1 MTVNGQVSRPP
12 LGSSYWP
19 LTDLQTALAGRAVID
34 QALGIIMGQ
43 RRCSADEAFG
53 VLREVSQTSNLKL
66 REVAVRLITV
76 TSGGPPRPEPPLQP
90 AAPAG

>member
-1 MTVNGQVSRPP
+1 
-12 LGSSYWP
+12 
-19 LTDLQTALAGRAVID
+19 
-34 QALGIIMGQ
+34 MGQ